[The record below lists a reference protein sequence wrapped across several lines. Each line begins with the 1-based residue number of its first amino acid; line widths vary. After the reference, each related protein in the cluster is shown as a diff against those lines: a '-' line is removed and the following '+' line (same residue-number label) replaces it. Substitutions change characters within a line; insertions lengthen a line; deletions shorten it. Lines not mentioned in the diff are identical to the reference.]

1 MFKEKLQKIK
11 EKSGEEN
18 GNSKKKMENLVVL
31 IIIMI
36 VTIVAITIFGA
47 EIRKK
52 TM

>member
-11 EKSGEEN
+11 EKNSEEH

-36 VTIVAITIFGA
+36 VTIVAINYIGA